1 MTGARV
7 GADGGDVGGGGAG
20 EGVLVGAV
28 CNLGVDVGLGGGGAH
43 GVDTGLS
50 RVDEGFHGGEDVVGA
65 AGGAEEALGTSCA
78 GGAISGPEV
87 GVGDERLGGK
97 QCGPLGGFTIYN

>member
-28 CNLGVDVGLGGGGAH
+28 RNLGVDVRLGGGGAH
-43 GVDTGLS
+43 GVDTGFS
-50 RVDEGFHGGEDVVGA
+50 RVDERFHGGEDVVGA

-78 GGAISGPEV
+78 GGAVRGTEV
-87 GVGDERLGGK
+87 GVGDERLGSK
-97 QCGPLGGFTIYN
+97 QCGSLGALTA